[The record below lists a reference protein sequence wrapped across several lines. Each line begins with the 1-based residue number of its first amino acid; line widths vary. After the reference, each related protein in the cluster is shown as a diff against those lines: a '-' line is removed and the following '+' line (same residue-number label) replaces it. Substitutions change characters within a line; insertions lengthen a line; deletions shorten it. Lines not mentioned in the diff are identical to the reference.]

1 MRKIILYV
9 SLLVSACLVSCKGEE
24 WDTEEEMR
32 ELTLSWCYFI
42 DDIMYYSIQLN
53 DTLEHKDDK
62 IKIIAKSSLKD
73 SLFVEFKY
81 DVHQPGSD
89 SLYVTSTL
97 TQIGDSTIVKTD
109 GFRYSDKFWVHLFT
123 TDPGIIN
130 YDGIFHIDF
139 YEIGKDTPWAW
150 SEVKYRKS
158 NRNHSAT
165 KEGPIIEWY

>member
-1 MRKIILYV
+1 MRRVTFYV
-9 SLLVSACLVSCKGEE
+9 LLLITACFVSCKGEE

-42 DDIMYYSIQLN
+42 DDIMHYSIQLN
-53 DTLEHKDDK
+53 DTLKHKDDK

-130 YDGIFHIDF
+130 YDGIFHVDF

-158 NRNHSAT
+158 NRAHYAI
-165 KEGPIIEWY
+165 KEDVVIKWY

>member
-1 MRKIILYV
+1 MRKVTLYV
-9 SLLVSACLVSCKGEE
+9 LLLISACLVSCKGEE

-32 ELTLSWCYFI
+32 ELTLSWCYFV
-42 DDIMYYSIQLN
+42 DDIMHYSIQLN
-53 DTLEHKDDK
+53 DTLKYKDDK

-123 TDPGIIN
+123 IDPGIIN
-130 YDGIFHIDF
+130 CDGIFHIDF

-158 NRNHSAT
+158 NRAYSAI
-165 KEGPIIEWY
+165 KEDVVIKWY

>member
-32 ELTLSWCYFI
+32 ELTLSWCYFV
-42 DDIMYYSIQLN
+42 DDIMRYSIQLN
-53 DTLEHKDDK
+53 DTLKYKDDK
-62 IKIIAKSSLKD
+62 IKIIETSSLKD

-97 TQIGDSTIVKTD
+97 TQIRDSIIVKTD
-109 GFRYSDKFWVHLFT
+109 GYRYSDKFWVHLFT
-123 TDPGIIN
+123 IDPGIIN
-130 YDGIFHIDF
+130 YDGKFHIDF

-150 SEVKYRKS
+150 SEVKYSKN